1 MIYFS
6 KKKKTAFSFI
16 FHFPN
21 YSLYTALHIMLSIC
35 DISETQYKLSRIFIE
50 DTAISLEN
58 LNMREHSNGDLLA
71 FKRIRRRIETG

>member
-6 KKKKTAFSFI
+6 KKKTAFSFI

-21 YSLYTALHIMLSIC
+21 YSLYTSLHIMLSIC
-35 DISETQYKLSRIFIE
+35 DISETQYKLARIFIE